1 MIKAVSIYTDEYM
14 SAMMRHIRSDAK
26 RKQRFRDLV
35 IRTAISLIVVS
46 LALFY
51 YLWGMNIFTPL
62 VVAFSARLLV
72 DLWFKWDGFLLKK
85 EKANGIRKRTFVFG
99 EDNFA
104 LYTEEG
110 GFYAER
116 MSTYDNLRSAAETED
131 WFFIAFRN
139 KQLCII
145 RKDDLVE
152 GTVFELREF
161 LTNKMGDKFCT
172 DNPQKGA

>member
-26 RKQRFRDLV
+26 RKRRFRDLV

-72 DLWFKWDGFLLKK
+72 DLWFKWDCFRSEGVSDKQ
-85 EKANGIRKRTFVFG
+85 NGQEILHRQP
-99 EDNFA
+99 
-104 LYTEEG
+104 TEG
-110 GFYAER
+110 
-116 MSTYDNLRSAAETED
+116 SIK
-131 WFFIAFRN
+131 W
-139 KQLCII
+139 
-145 RKDDLVE
+145 
-152 GTVFELREF
+152 
-161 LTNKMGDKFCT
+161 
-172 DNPQKGA
+172 